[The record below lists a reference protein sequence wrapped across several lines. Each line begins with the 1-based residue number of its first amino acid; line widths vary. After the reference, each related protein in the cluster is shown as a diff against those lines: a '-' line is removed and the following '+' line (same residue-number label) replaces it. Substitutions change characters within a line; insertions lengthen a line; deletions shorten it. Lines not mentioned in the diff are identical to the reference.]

1 MVWKKMQIQR
11 KVEQN
16 SVLDLNFTL
25 DIHSKVRTFD
35 HKWILVFI
43 YILRVLTPGET
54 EYE

>member
-25 DIHSKVRTFD
+25 NIHSKVYNFD
-35 HKWILVFI
+35 HKWILIFI
-43 YILRVLTPGET
+43 YILRVK
-54 EYE
+54 